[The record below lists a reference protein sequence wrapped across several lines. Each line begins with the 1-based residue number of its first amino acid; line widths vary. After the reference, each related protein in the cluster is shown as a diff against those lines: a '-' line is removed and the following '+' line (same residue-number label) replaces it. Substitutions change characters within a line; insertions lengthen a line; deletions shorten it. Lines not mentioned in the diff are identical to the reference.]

1 MGGPSAEGLFE
12 AGWGKNLKKLE
23 VGLKNKMAYK
33 ITLIPGDGI
42 GPEVTEAA
50 KRVLEATGISFNWEL
65 AYAGAE
71 AKEKFSAVLPDA
83 TLASIR
89 KNRVALKGPVTT
101 PVGSGFRSVNVAL
114 RKELDLYACLRPCK
128 TYPGV
133 PSPFKDVDIV
143 IVRENTEDLY
153 SGIEFEQGA
162 SDTARLLKLLSE
174 TERAVRA
181 DSGISLKVIS
191 ESASRRIVKF
201 AFDYA
206 RANNRKMVTAVHKA
220 NILKFSDG
228 LFLAMAREVAKDY
241 PDIEFND
248 IIIDALCMQL
258 VRRPQQFDVLVLPN
272 LYGDIVSELCA
283 GLVGGLG
290 VTPGA
295 NLGDEIAVFEAT
307 HGSAPKYKGQ
317 NKTNPMAMILSG
329 VMMLHHLGE
338 TKAAE
343 RLEKAVAGVI
353 AEGKNVTY
361 DMKPNIPDAKVV
373 STSQVAEAIIKK
385 LRS

>member
-1 MGGPSAEGLFE
+1 
-12 AGWGKNLKKLE
+12 
-23 VGLKNKMAYK
+23 MAHN
-33 ITLIPGDGI
+33 ITFIPGDGI
-42 GPEVTEAA
+42 GPEVSEAA
-50 KRVLEATGISFNWEL
+50 KRVLEATGVAFNWEI

-71 AKEKFSAVLPDA
+71 AQEKSGAVLPDA

-89 KNRVALKGPVTT
+89 KNKVAFKGPVTT

-128 TYPGV
+128 SYPGV
-133 PSPFKDVDIV
+133 PTPFKEVDIV
-143 IVRENTEDLY
+143 VVRENTEDLY

-162 SDTARLLKLLSE
+162 TDTASLLKLLSE
-174 TERAVRA
+174 TERKVRE

-191 ESASRRIVKF
+191 ETASRRIVKF
-201 AFDYA
+201 AFEYA
-206 RANNRKMVTAVHKA
+206 RAHQRKRVTAGHKA
-220 NILKFSDG
+220 NIMKFSDG

-241 PDIEFND
+241 PDIEFEDRIVDN
-248 IIIDALCMQL
+248 LCMQL

-272 LYGDIVSELCA
+272 LYGDIVSDLCA

-295 NLGDEIAVFEAT
+295 NLGDDIAVFEAT
-307 HGSAPKYKGQ
+307 HGSAPKYRGQ
-317 NKTNPMAMILSG
+317 NKVNPMAMILSG
-329 VMMLHHLGE
+329 VMMLSHLGE

-343 RLEKAVAGVI
+343 RLEKDVAAVI
-353 AEGKNVTY
+353 AEGKDVTY
-361 DMKPNIPDAKVV
+361 DMKPNTPDANVV
-373 STSQVAEAIIKK
+373 GTAEVAEAVIKK